1 LNTIRWEGDA
11 SMLRVTAAVAVVFAF
26 GAGAMTVLGGWL
38 GGSAEAASLGLVG
51 AGLVGA
57 SYFLGGRIGTER
69 APQPSRRPIQQTR
82 TA

>member
-1 LNTIRWEGDA
+1 
-11 SMLRVTAAVAVVFAF
+11 MLRVTVAMAVAFAF

-38 GGSAEAASLGLVG
+38 GGSAEGASLGLVG

-57 SYFLGGRIGTER
+57 SYFLGGRVGAVR
-69 APQPSRRPIQQTR
+69 APQTSRRPLEQTR